1 MIGTRGPIS
10 AALFPPPVSMCAL
23 HEGWATGDYEAFW
36 WCARTQ
42 DTVTCQAKRA
52 AVPWKI
58 PSARS

>member
-42 DTVTCQAKRA
+42 DTVTLAGD
-52 AVPWKI
+52 P
-58 PSARS
+58 